1 MFFLDNITNQSHTI
15 ILIAQFQQY
24 FIQLSYQIDSEIN
37 QKILSFDTEEASKQY
52 LELQLKTAYQAGFK
66 ESLLSKKIEL
76 LYPNEHNW
84 KTQQEF

>member
-37 QKILSFDTEEASKQY
+37 QKILSFDTDEASKQY
-52 LELQLKTAYQAGFK
+52 LEL
-66 ESLLSKKIEL
+66 
-76 LYPNEHNW
+76 
-84 KTQQEF
+84 